1 MMAAMTLEATPD
13 TALPAPKRISPSSGD
28 NEFRAGAEYAGGSEL
43 PVARS
48 SSLSCA
54 LDLSKSRA
62 NDAVL
67 DILGAYKLT
76 GNFHADL
83 EIVLRDIGAFD
94 QVTYQIEPNPKR
106 SYLPDCRHVVFKP
119 NENVPNDV
127 FGEIIKSIEAR
138 IGFEA
143 PWWVKPLRWLI
154 SKRRDVH
161 RTRDSS
167 WA

>member
-13 TALPAPKRISPSSGD
+13 IAFRVPKRTSPSCGD
-28 NEFRAGAEYAGGSEL
+28 NEFRAGTEYAGVRSEL
-43 PVARS
+43 PEARS

-54 LDLSKSRA
+54 LDLSKSLA
-62 NDAVL
+62 NEAAL

-76 GNFHADL
+76 SNFHANL

-94 QVTYQIEPNPKR
+94 KVTYQIQPNPKL
-106 SYLPDCRHVVFKP
+106 SYSPDRRHVVFKP
-119 NENVPNDV
+119 NETVPNDV

-143 PWWVKPLRWLI
+143 PWWVKLLRWLV
-154 SKRRDVH
+154 SKQRDVH
-161 RTRDSS
+161 SFV
-167 WA
+167 